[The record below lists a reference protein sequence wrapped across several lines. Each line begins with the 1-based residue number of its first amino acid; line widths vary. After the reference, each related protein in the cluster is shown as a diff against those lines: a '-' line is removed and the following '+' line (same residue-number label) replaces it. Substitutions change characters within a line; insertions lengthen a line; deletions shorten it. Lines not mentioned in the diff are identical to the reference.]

1 MSDVEGDEPMAVD
14 APAAA
19 ATSGTM
25 DINTAIQV
33 SVMHNSLFFV
43 RDGGAK

>member
-33 SVMHNSLFFV
+33 SVTQLFIL
-43 RDGGAK
+43 RL

>member
-1 MSDVEGDEPMAVD
+1 MSDVEGDDTPAVA

-19 ATSGTM
+19 APSGPM

-33 SVMHNSLFFV
+33 VAALQLVAIQH
-43 RDGGAK
+43 R